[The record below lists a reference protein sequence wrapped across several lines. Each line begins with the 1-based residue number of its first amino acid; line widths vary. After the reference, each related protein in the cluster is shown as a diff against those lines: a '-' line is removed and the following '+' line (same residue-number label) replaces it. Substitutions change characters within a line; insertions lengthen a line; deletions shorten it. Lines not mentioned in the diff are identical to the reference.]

1 MDMIDEGTM
10 VAAAG
15 WILDE
20 VANAGRENLD
30 AGHVARYDSKED
42 AGAPAEVD
50 LLLSHGMSRDSIV
63 VDLGAGT
70 GQFAL
75 AAAPRCARIVAVDV
89 SPVMVRALRAKVA
102 KARLR
107 NIDVV
112 QAGFLSY
119 EHHRAP
125 AGVVY
130 SRYALH
136 HLPDAWKAIALTRMR
151 TMLAADGII
160 RLCDVVYNF
169 SPDEAPARIEQWCAM
184 GSDDVGDGW
193 YRVELEEHIRDEYS
207 TYTWLLEPMINR
219 AGLGIRTVDYSDDGF
234 FARYVLEVA

>member
-1 MDMIDEGTM
+1 MAT
-10 VAAAG
+10 AG
-15 WILDE
+15 WMIDE

-42 AGAPAEVD
+42 AGASAEVD
-50 LLLSHGMSRDSIV
+50 LLRSHGMNRDSIV

-75 AAAPRCARIVAVDV
+75 AAAPRCAGIVAVDV
-89 SPVMVRALRAKVA
+89 SPVMVRALQANVA

-107 NIDVV
+107 NIEVV

-119 EHHRAP
+119 EHHGP
-125 AGVVY
+125 PPDVVY

-151 TMLAADGII
+151 RMLAADGSI

-169 SPDEAPARIEQWCAM
+169 SPDEAEARIEQWCTI
-184 GSDDVGDGW
+184 GSEEVGDGW
-193 YRVELEEHIRDEYS
+193 YREELEEHIRDEYS
-207 TYTWLLEPMINR
+207 TYTWLLEPMIKR
-219 AGLGIRTVDYSDDGF
+219 VGLAIRTVDYSNDGF
-234 FARYVLEVA
+234 FARYILEVA

>member
-1 MDMIDEGTM
+1 MKGPL
-10 VAAAG
+10 VATAG
-15 WILDE
+15 WMLDE

-70 GQFAL
+70 GQFTL
-75 AAAPRCARIVAVDV
+75 AAASRCARVVAVDV
-89 SPVMVRALRAKVA
+89 SPVMVRALQANVA
-102 KARLR
+102 EARLR
-107 NIDVV
+107 NVDVV

-119 EHHRAP
+119 EHHGAP
-125 AGVVY
+125 ADVVY
-130 SRYALH
+130 SRYAMH
-136 HLPDAWKAIALTRMR
+136 HLPDAWKAIALTRLR

-169 SPDEAPARIEQWCAM
+169 SPDQAEARIEQWCAI
-184 GSDDVGDGW
+184 GSEDVGDGW
-193 YRVELEEHIRDEYS
+193 YREELEEHIRDEYS
-207 TYTWLLEPMINR
+207 TYTWLFEPMIHR
-219 AGLGIRTVDYSDDGF
+219 AGLGIRTVDYSSDGF
-234 FARYVLEVA
+234 FARYILEVA